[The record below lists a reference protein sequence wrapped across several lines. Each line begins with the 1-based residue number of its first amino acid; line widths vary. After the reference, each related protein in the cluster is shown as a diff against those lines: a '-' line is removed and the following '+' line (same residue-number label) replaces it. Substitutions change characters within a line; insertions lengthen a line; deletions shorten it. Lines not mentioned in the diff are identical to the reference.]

1 MATTASAGFL
11 KTRLLGRQ
19 EVAERTMAF
28 RLEKPAAWA
37 FKAGQSIDL
46 TLLDPPETDAQGNTR
61 AFTIASAPFE
71 EDLVIATRLRDTAF
85 KRTLQAISLG
95 TEFKIEGPF
104 GNLLLHNKAERPA
117 VFLAGGIGI
126 TPVRSIA
133 VHATREKLPHRIFV
147 FYSNRRPEDAAFLPE
162 LDALQKE
169 NPRFRLIAT
178 MTGMAKS
185 SRKWSGEA
193 KLIDKEMLAK
203 HINDLLSPI
212 YYVTGPPPM
221 VAAMR
226 LMLNDAGVNDDDI
239 RSEEF
244 SGY

>member
-1 MATTASAGFL
+1 MATSASAGFL
-11 KTRLLGRQ
+11 KTKLVGRQ
-19 EVAERTMAF
+19 EVAERTMVF
-28 RLEKPAAWA
+28 RLEKPSGWA

-46 TLLDPPETDAQGNTR
+46 TLLDPPETDAEGNTR
-61 AFTIASAPFE
+61 ALTIASAPSE
-71 EDLVIATRLRDTAF
+71 ENLMVATRLRDSAF
-85 KRTLQAISLG
+85 KRTLQAIPLG
-95 TEFKIEGPF
+95 TELKIEGPF

-126 TPVRSIA
+126 TPARSIA
-133 VHATREKLPHRIFV
+133 VHAAREKLLHRIFV
-147 FYSNRRPEDAAFLPE
+147 FYSNRRPEDAAFLAE
-162 LDALQKE
+162 LEGLQKE
-169 NPRFRLIAT
+169 NPRFKLIAT

-185 SRKWSGEA
+185 ARKWDGEA
-193 KLIDKEMLAK
+193 NHIDKKMLAK
-203 HINDLLSPI
+203 HLSDPLLPV
-212 YYVTGPPPM
+212 YYVTGPPAM